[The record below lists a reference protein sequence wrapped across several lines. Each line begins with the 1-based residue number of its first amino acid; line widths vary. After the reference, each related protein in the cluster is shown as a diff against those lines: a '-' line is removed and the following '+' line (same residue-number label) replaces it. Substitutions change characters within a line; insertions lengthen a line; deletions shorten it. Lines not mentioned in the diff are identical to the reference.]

1 MIHMWFI
8 ITIASFHLQAKVDG
22 EQKEE
27 VKKEEEAAAAPAVE
41 EKEAAAPV
49 QEEKKEEAAAPV
61 EEVKE
66 EAAAPAQEV
75 SFLFPGLVTC
85 PPVQLTISLPVVDNE
100 WDGQLCVCSMTNLL
114 MLLLLL
120 ILLLMLPT
128 VQIISIDVRGCTGR
142 CDGLWQSATGWCTR
156 TLLA

>member
-1 MIHMWFI
+1 MLPFI
-8 ITIASFHLQAKVDG
+8 LQAKVDG

-27 VKKEEEAAAAPAVE
+27 VKKEEAAAAPAVE
-41 EKEAAAPV
+41 EKEEAAPV
-49 QEEKKEEAAAPV
+49 QEEKKEEVAAPV
-61 EEVKE
+61 EEAKE

-100 WDGQLCVCSMTNLL
+100 CDRQLCVCSMTNNLL

-128 VQIISIDVRGCTGR
+128 VQIISLDVRGCTGR
-142 CDGLWQSATGWCTR
+142 CDGL
-156 TLLA
+156 